1 MFKNHTFSLGSRLIV
16 IKTENKFVPEK
27 EYIFKI
33 IFEEFLGLEYEIS
46 WCIEATN
53 YELCFDGKSLIVED
67 HFFTRFEDGI
77 GYISKENIPET
88 VEFIKTSFA
97 PEGDVPILFG
107 GKNLELQNSKII
119 CGIDI
124 FASCFLMLTCWEE
137 IADRVIDKHER
148 FPATASLAYRY
159 DFLHRPI
166 VNEYV
171 EMLWSMMKHLGF
183 RAERKQRYFTPIL
196 THDIDD
202 PFKDF
207 EKNGFDDP
215 FNTFDYLMDK
225 SEELGVKSHFYL
237 MDRGVT
243 DIDKRYFLS
252 DKGIVW
258 LIDHIKRRGHAL
270 GIHPSYATYRDS
282 KLLKLEINNVS
293 DVIGG
298 KIDLSRQHYLRFE
311 IPTTWRL
318 LDEVGIK
325 LDSTLGYADMDGFR
339 CGCCYEYSVF
349 DALERKHLRLK
360 ESPLIAMDSTYF
372 GYLKDQTYETILK
385 RLIYYIETIAGYN
398 GQFVL
403 LVHNSSFEVYKNI
416 ADMHKLY
423 DEVAEMIKRK
433 MVV

>member
-1 MFKNHTFSLGSRLIV
+1 MFKNHTFSLGSKLIV
-16 IKTENKFVPEK
+16 IKTENKFIPEK

-33 IFEEFLGLEYEIS
+33 IFDEFLGLKYEIS

-53 YELCFDGKSLIVED
+53 YELCFDEKSLIIED
-67 HFFTRFEDGI
+67 HFFGRFEHGI
-77 GYISKENIPET
+77 GYISKENIPKT
-88 VEFIKTSFA
+88 VEFMKTSFA
-97 PEGDVPILFG
+97 PEGDIPILFG
-107 GKNLELQNSKII
+107 EKGVEAKDSKIL

-124 FASCFLMLTCWEE
+124 FASCFFMLTRWEE
-137 IADRVIDKHER
+137 IANSTLDKHER

-183 RAERKQRYFTPIL
+183 MGKRKQRCFTPVL

-207 EKNGFDDP
+207 EKNGFDDS

-225 SEELGVKSHFYL
+225 SEELDVKSHFYL

-252 DKGIVW
+252 DKGMVW
-258 LIDHIKRRGHAL
+258 LINHIKSRGHTL

-282 KLLKLEINNVS
+282 KLLKLEMSNVS
-293 DVIGG
+293 NAIGDT
-298 KIDLSRQHYLRFE
+298 IDLSRQHYLRFE
-311 IPTTWRL
+311 ISTTWRL

-325 LDSTLGYADMDGFR
+325 SDSTLGYADMDGFR

-372 GYLKDQTYETILK
+372 GYLQNQNYETILRK
-385 RLIYYIETIAGYN
+385 LAYYIDVIAKYD

-423 DEVAEMIKRK
+423 DEVVEMIKRK